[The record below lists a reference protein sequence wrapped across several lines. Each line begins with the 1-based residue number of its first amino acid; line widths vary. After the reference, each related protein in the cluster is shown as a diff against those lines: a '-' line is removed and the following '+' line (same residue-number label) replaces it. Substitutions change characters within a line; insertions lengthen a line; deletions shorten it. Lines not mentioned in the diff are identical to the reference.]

1 MTYKR
6 RDQDFNHTLSQR
18 ADELHPSGCFTDE
31 NGRVIVSAFPAF
43 TFSACRM
50 QNGFASVLLE
60 TTKDSP
66 SPVRN
71 LMAISLDV

>member
-43 TFSACRM
+43 TFSCLQDAKRFCERI
-50 QNGFASVLLE
+50 A
-60 TTKDSP
+60 
-66 SPVRN
+66 RN
-71 LMAISLDV
+71 NKRLALSRT